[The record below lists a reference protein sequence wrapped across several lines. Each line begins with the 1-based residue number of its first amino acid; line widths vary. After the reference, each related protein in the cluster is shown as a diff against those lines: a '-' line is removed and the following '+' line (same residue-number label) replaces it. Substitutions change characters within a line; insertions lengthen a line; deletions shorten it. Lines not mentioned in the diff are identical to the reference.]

1 MSVYAALPGPKQD
14 VGIVADDVMFKV
26 DPDAEGNLHLISELI
41 IQAPSRAKRFLHSL
55 VASSRITYTPWHSST
70 LKENGKCLLDC

>member
-14 VGIVADDVMFKV
+14 VGIVADDFVFEEV
-26 DPDAEGNLHLISELI
+26 PDAEDNLHNFI
-41 IQAPSRAKRFLHSL
+41 IQAPCSRAKRFLHSL

-70 LKENGKCLLDC
+70 SEDNGVY